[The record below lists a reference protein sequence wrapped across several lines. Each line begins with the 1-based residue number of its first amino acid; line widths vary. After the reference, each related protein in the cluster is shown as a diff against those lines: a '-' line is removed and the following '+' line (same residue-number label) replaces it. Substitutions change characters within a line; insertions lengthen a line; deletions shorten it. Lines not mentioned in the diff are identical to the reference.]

1 MAKQNR
7 VYVPSGGPSAWQQ
20 ILAAPEKQWRTGFSA
35 RTLAHSWEASNGL
48 PTEIARMFPER
59 ADLLLAIPEHKVP
72 LPGGRRESQNDVF
85 ALIRFG
91 ESTSATMIEGKVN
104 EPFGPMVEEWMM
116 DASPGKVTR
125 MRHLCEL
132 LGLERTPDSRIRYQL
147 VHRTASAVIEA
158 RRFKTDE
165 AAMIVQSFSPIRMW
179 FEDFAAFA
187 SLFGCSPVPDRPV
200 TVRLPD
206 GLTLRMGWASGD
218 PSYLAC

>member
-20 ILAAPEKQWRTGFSA
+20 FLAEPEKQWRTGFSA

-48 PTEIARMFPER
+48 PPEIAHMFPQG

-104 EPFGPMVEEWMM
+104 EPFGPTVEEWMM
-116 DASPGKVTR
+116 DASPGKVMR

-147 VHRTASAVIEA
+147 LHRAASAAIEA

-165 AAMIVQSFSPIRMW
+165 AAMIVQSFSPKRMW
-179 FEDFAAFA
+179 FEDFAAFV
-187 SLFGCSPVPDRPV
+187 SLFGCFPEPDRPV
-200 TVRLPD
+200 MARLPD
-206 GLTLRMGWASGD
+206 GMILRMGWASGD
-218 PSYLAC
+218 TSYLAC